1 MGIDTLYVNKCKKP
15 RQNHDS
21 YSYIHQKSSPL
32 ISFQQCSGQPSP
44 CNACK
49 RAGSECTFDEAADM
63 RRKIAMK
70 RTVSE
75 LEGYRELYFS
85 ILEMIRARD
94 ERFIERFVTA
104 VRANVA
110 LDGLADI
117 VSTSIHK
124 MNLGAMHSMSPSSPL
139 MIRAGTGLS
148 TDQRL
153 SRSRS
158 QHSCM
163 DLENL
168 CDLPRRNELMSSRG
182 NT

>member
-1 MGIDTLYVNKCKKP
+1 
-15 RQNHDS
+15 
-21 YSYIHQKSSPL
+21 
-32 ISFQQCSGQPSP
+32 
-44 CNACK
+44 
-49 RAGSECTFDEAADM
+49 
-63 RRKIAMK
+63 MK

-85 ILEMIRARD
+85 ILKMIRARD
-94 ERFIERFVTA
+94 EIFLERFVTA

-110 LDGLADI
+110 LDDLADI
-117 VSTSIHK
+117 VSTNIHE
-124 MNLGAMHSMSPSSPL
+124 MNYGAMSSSPL

-153 SRSRS
+153 SRSRP
-158 QHSCM
+158 QHSRM

-168 CDLPRRNELMSSRG
+168 CDLPGRNELMSSMG